1 MNDTKSEVKINM
13 KTEEESM
20 TQGEESIDE
29 KDKKD
34 KEKPLEKM
42 TKAELL
48 QKIKDLQEESKD
60 NYDLYLRS
68 QADIENLK
76 KRTRKEKDEW
86 IKYSNETLIKEILPV
101 MDNLEKA
108 IAHSDIED
116 SHKALKEGVELT
128 LKGLKDTLIKSG
140 LEEVKAE
147 GEPFDPLFHQA
158 VSELE
163 DDSVKAGIILKEL
176 QRGYILNQRLIRPA
190 MVVVNKGKP
199 GHETDHGKAPEC
211 ANEE

>member
-1 MNDTKSEVKINM
+1 MNDTISEVTINI
-13 KTEEESM
+13 KTEEESA
-20 TQGEESIDE
+20 TQGEERLDE
-29 KDKKD
+29 KNNKD

-48 QKIKDLQEESKD
+48 QKIKDLQKKSTD
-60 NYDLYLRS
+60 NYNLYLRS
-68 QADIENLK
+68 QAEIENLK

-86 IKYSNETLIKEILPV
+86 VKYSNETLIKEILPV

-108 IAHSDIED
+108 ITHSDDEG

-128 LKGLKDTLIKSG
+128 FKGLRDTLIKSG
-140 LEEVKAE
+140 LEEVKAKS
-147 GEPFDPLFHQA
+147 EPFDPCFHQA
-158 VSELE
+158 VAELE
-163 DDSVKAGIILKEL
+163 DKNVKAGIILKEL

-199 GHETDHGKAPEC
+199 GNETNHDSAIEC
-211 ANEE
+211 TNRE